1 MKVFSSIWH
10 NSKEKALLGL
20 AALCFVLL
28 IVVKVKLPIAAA
40 LDNTLWHLF
49 FASKTFEEISSDI
62 LVGLIAAYIFY
73 LFIDLLPRS
82 KRESTTLQTLNLL
95 IASIIHSYEDH
106 HFFGHEMVI
115 TEIDVSK
122 VMSEKIDCTL
132 AEVKEK
138 GDFFRLKCALFTA
151 HSRIED
157 FRHALTLA
165 TYLSPEHAKQWLV
178 VTDKVRLFVDE
189 YEQDPIS
196 DDYDPAHVF
205 GKKDP
210 KLDRDALDYIN
221 YAKKINGYR
230 QGLQMRLLEF
240 LEQSKIWIALKSH

>member
-1 MKVFSSIWH
+1 MKVFPNIL
-10 NSKEKALLGL
+10 NDGKEKALLGL

-40 LDNTLWHLF
+40 LDNTWWHLF
-49 FASKTFEEISSDI
+49 FASNTFEEISSDI
-62 LVGLIAAYIFY
+62 LAGLIAAYIFY

-82 KRESTTLQTLNLL
+82 KRESTILQTLNLL
-95 IASIIHSYEDH
+95 IASIIHSYEDR
-106 HFFGHEMVI
+106 HFFGHEIAI
-115 TEIDVSK
+115 TDIDVSK
-122 VMSEKIDCTL
+122 VMPEKIDRTF
-132 AEVKEK
+132 AEVEEK
-138 GDFFRLKCALFTA
+138 GDFLRLKCALFTA

-178 VTDKVRLFVDE
+178 VTDKVRLFVGE

-210 KLDRDALDYIN
+210 ELDRDALDYIN
-221 YAKKINGYR
+221 YATEIDDYR
-230 QGLQMRLLEF
+230 QGLQIRLLEF
-240 LEQSKIWIALKSH
+240 LEQSKVWIALKSH